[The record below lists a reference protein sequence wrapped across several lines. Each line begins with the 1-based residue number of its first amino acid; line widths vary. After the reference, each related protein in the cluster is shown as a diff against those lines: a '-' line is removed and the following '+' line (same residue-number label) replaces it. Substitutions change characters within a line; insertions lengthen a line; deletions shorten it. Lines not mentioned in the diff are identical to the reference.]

1 MDSFEI
7 EKWLEKITGKEVYT
21 PGLSCVANVI
31 DKLDLRPRS
40 KVITIAGTNGKGS
53 VSRLLASTLR
63 QKYSVA
69 LFTSPHLVEIN
80 ERFSL
85 NDELISN
92 VELEKIL
99 KEIQHHKV
107 ELTYYEYLFVV
118 FLMWLKKDW
127 PDFIVLE
134 VGLGGRLDATNSL
147 DADIAVIT
155 SISRDHQEF
164 LGNRFDQILIEKM
177 GIARASH
184 PLITSFDLKYLN
196 ELVEQY
202 CWSKGIHWRSVQVSK
217 LFQVTNQNIVKEVID
232 VLKLDLP
239 LIKNGQNV
247 FKKSNKN
254 SFSFYGSHNP
264 DAVRKLVHFLRQ
276 EHYNIDKLGYDL
288 LVLSFSHR
296 DKKDL
301 VTMLKMYKS
310 LAPDVVKKIIVT
322 SFNHFKAEKAQ
333 VLKELSEKNGIEFV
347 EDISTKIKSAKT
359 ILCSGS
365 NYFYRDFL
373 KQFNSCDN

>member
-7 EKWLEKITGKEVYT
+7 EKWLEKITGKEIYT
-21 PGLSCVANVI
+21 PGLSRVANVI
-31 DKLDLRPRS
+31 DKFDLRPRS

-85 NDELISN
+85 NDKLISN

-99 KEIQHHKV
+99 KEIQHHNV

-134 VGLGGRLDATNSL
+134 VGLGGRLDATNAL

-202 CWSKGIHWRSVQVSK
+202 CRSKGIHWRSVQVSK
-217 LFQVTNQNIVKEVID
+217 LFQVTNQNIVKEVIYE
-232 VLKLDLP
+232 LKLDLP

-333 VLKELSEKNGIEFV
+333 VLKELSEENGIEFV
-347 EDISTKIKSAKT
+347 EDISTQIKSAKT

>member
-7 EKWLEKITGKEVYT
+7 EKWLEKITGKEIYT
-21 PGLSCVANVI
+21 PGLSRVANVI
-31 DKLDLRPRS
+31 DKFDLRPRS

-53 VSRLLASTLR
+53 VSRLLAITLR

-99 KEIQHHKV
+99 KEIQHHNV

-134 VGLGGRLDATNSL
+134 VGLGGRLDATNAL

-202 CWSKGIHWRSVQVSK
+202 CKPKGIHWRSVQVSK

-232 VLKLDLP
+232 ELKLDLP

-276 EHYNIDKLGYDL
+276 EHYNIGKLGYDL

-347 EDISTKIKSAKT
+347 EDISTQIKSAKT

>member
-21 PGLSCVANVI
+21 PGLSRVANVI